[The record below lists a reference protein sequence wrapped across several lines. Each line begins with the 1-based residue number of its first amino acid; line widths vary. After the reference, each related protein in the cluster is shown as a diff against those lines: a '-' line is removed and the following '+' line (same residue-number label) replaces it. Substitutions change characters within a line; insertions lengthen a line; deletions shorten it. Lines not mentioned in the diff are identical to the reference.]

1 MASII
6 QTNGKYRYSDY
17 DNPTLGN
24 GEVLI
29 ASGLSKADAYKY
41 VNGANNKDSGAITA
55 IANLQR
61 ATQEKQKAAAAE
73 AEKKKAEEKANN
85 TKHWYGWVV
94 KDEYNPKG
102 KAEIGERKL
111 KDKPEGA
118 EEFPDKAAAKAWK
131 EKRQA
136 ELDASGPESDY
147 EHAKKVAQTEVN
159 DNAKEQEALDKAI
172 QAQQEEQTKV
182 KKTIKDVLGGKA
194 FDKNNQAQIQALKDW
209 YDSDAGTFDGLKT
222 FLQSYN
228 GNGSMTSKEMYD
240 FLKNNGFHGT
250 KVDAWVNEHTNKDGT
265 FLDKENSVEKLNE
278 DNKTAQENVQS
289 GTAKVQGER
298 AGVGTLGTGG
308 TPEEQLN
315 DLLEGTNGATKTEH
329 PDEVKEGFDATYN
342 ADYDNAQKEMD
353 AQKDDADGK
362 NIENQT
368 VEVGNTQ
375 VDPVHNQFSSGGSDG
390 ASDTKPEQ
398 KTPPTPPEDGEA
410 KDFWKK
416 WRAGA
421 LRAYP
426 MLQSIGDAI
435 SRNAR
440 MTADRAAILTGGQRD
455 TSAYDP
461 IQIQETTPE
470 QRVQLAFADA
480 EAGNYDTLKQAIMAG
495 TIDID
500 NAAQALNTTPE
511 SLKERFNR
519 SERSDEA
526 DVTGKEMSNVEIA
539 QGLDQSNEA
548 MITAINNQINANNEA
563 IRALRNPDESW
574 DNYAKAAHA
583 VIDTVSGIKTA
594 GSNYSKVNE
603 KAAKANI
610 KGGVPV
616 VSGEVGGQLSNAITN
631 TTTKSTDL
639 KALEY
644 LQTALDNG
652 QKAYD
657 ATDKNNEIAAQKLE
671 AWNAELEK
679 DRKYYEGL
687 REPYRKLQ
695 GKTALNYDP
704 GEGTPK
710 KTPEEENTNA
720 ETTGTK

>member
-1 MASII
+1 MASIV
-6 QTNGKYRYSDY
+6 QQKDGTYRYSNN
-17 DNPTLGN
+17 DNENPGD

-29 ASGLSKADAYKY
+29 ASGLPKATAFSY
-41 VNGANNKDSGAITA
+41 VNGAKSGDSNAITA

-61 ATQEKQKAAAAE
+61 ATQEKQKKAAAEAE
-73 AEKKKAEEKANN
+73 AEKKKKEANN
-85 TKHWYGWVV
+85 AKHWYGWVV

-118 EEFPDKAAAKAWK
+118 QEFPDKAAAKAWQD
-131 EKRQA
+131 EKQA
-136 ELDASGPESDY
+136 KLNASGPESDY
-147 EHAKKVAQTEVN
+147 EHAIKVAQTEVN

-182 KKTIKDVLGGKA
+182 KKTIKDVLGGNA

-228 GNGSMTSKEMYD
+228 GNGSMTNKEMHD
-240 FLKNNGFHGT
+240 FLVNNGFHGT

-265 FLDKENSVEKLNE
+265 FFDKENSVEKLNE
-278 DNKTAQENVQS
+278 DNKTAEENVQK

-329 PDEVKEGFDATYN
+329 PDEVKEGFDATNN

-368 VEVGNTQ
+368 VEVGNAQ
-375 VDPVHNQFSSGGSDG
+375 VDPVHNQFASGGSDG

-398 KTPPTPPEDGEA
+398 KTPPEGDDGEA

-461 IQIQETTPE
+461 IQIQEMTPE

-480 EAGNYDTLKQAIMAG
+480 EADNYDTLKQAIMAG

-511 SLKERFNR
+511 SLQERFNR

-548 MITAINNQINANNEA
+548 MITAIDNQIAANNEA

-631 TTTKSTDL
+631 TTTKSTDV
-639 KALEY
+639 KALAY

-657 ATDKNNEIAAQKLE
+657 ATDKNNEIAAQELE
-671 AWNAELEK
+671 AWNAELEEK
-679 DRKYYEGL
+679 RKYYEGL
-687 REPYRKLQ
+687 RKPYRKLL
-695 GKTALNYDP
+695 GKTSLNYNP
-704 GEGTPK
+704 KEETPEETPK
-710 KTPEEENTNA
+710 EENTNA
-720 ETTGTK
+720 DTTAE